1 MKWKLIVVSFDFSR
15 NRESR
20 IRIKRW
26 IGNLTN
32 TNITKL
38 AKLHRYRCFRN
49 GNVDMGGR
57 EKKKKKKISRV
68 GLHVNIPGRKIHK
81 FRKIITEKLL
91 LLLYNAVS
99 YRCFNI
105 FRDSLIS
112 LQHSCR
118 VILQNF
124 VLRTS
129 ISYIAVAQP
138 RSPPQACKKRFP

>member
-57 EKKKKKKISRV
+57 EKKKRKKLAESAYMWISR
-68 GLHVNIPGRKIHK
+68 GERYTNS
-81 FRKIITEKLL
+81 EKLL
-91 LLLYNAVS
+91 PTRSRIGVSIFSEIHLSPCSIPAVL
-99 YRCFNI
+99 F
-105 FRDSLIS
+105 FRILFYVLPYHIS
-112 LQHSCR
+112 RLHSR
-118 VILQNF
+118 ARLHRPAKSVSPRILCHRQ
-124 VLRTS
+124 
-129 ISYIAVAQP
+129 I
-138 RSPPQACKKRFP
+138 

>member
-57 EKKKKKKISRV
+57 RRGKKKKKKISRV

-81 FRKIITEKLL
+81 FRKIIT
-91 LLLYNAVS
+91 NAVS